1 MVAREERRAKSADN
15 EGGPVENNGGGGDWK
30 TQPTLPGA
38 SKRMVRDGQPWFFHP
53 PRRKWV
59 LDTNRI
65 SATVS
70 PAALSA
76 TPAIVPPETI
86 APMSPAPAE
95 NIPAINTVTGTLSTW
110 TNDQGFHRIFIQGT
124 RTLDHKGAA
133 GQEAMTNMLATF
145 E

>member
-95 NIPAINTVTGTLSTW
+95 NIPAINTVTGTLLPGQMTRASIESLFRERELSITKAQ
-110 TNDQGFHRIFIQGT
+110 QGKK
-124 RTLDHKGAA
+124 L
-133 GQEAMTNMLATF
+133 
-145 E
+145 